1 MRKRIYV
8 YEMDCYK
15 QASEEQIGKMHIRPD
30 RYFDLEGLPTEE
42 ISRLLEEF
50 IWDRGKKLAPS
61 SLSSELLYYNN
72 IRDFLI
78 DRNIRTLD
86 AKAEEKIIRM
96 LKGWMMENGYALSSK
111 KYRALYDRI
120 GIETPGIVKHMKKI
134 LKFAEEDDD
143 RDEQEKDIWNLK
155 NFDFPIHSNPIL
167 NMETINFT
175 KITQPDIREEVKK
188 AVFMHEIFSTRN
200 DSK

>member
-120 GIETPGIVKHMKKI
+120 GIETPGIVKHR
-134 LKFAEEDDD
+134 D
-143 RDEQEKDIWNLK
+143 RISPELSVHLSGTVRAQCCENTVRGTEKQQWRNLS
-155 NFDFPIHSNPIL
+155 F
-167 NMETINFT
+167 
-175 KITQPDIREEVKK
+175 V
-188 AVFMHEIFSTRN
+188 
-200 DSK
+200 

>member
-15 QASEEQIGKMHIRPD
+15 QASEEQIEKMHILPE
-30 RYFDLEGLPTEE
+30 RYFDLEGLPSEDV
-42 ISRLLEEF
+42 SRLLEDF

-72 IRDFLI
+72 IREFLI
-78 DRNIRTLD
+78 DRNIRSLD
-86 AKAEEKIIRM
+86 AKTEEKIIRM

-134 LKFAEEDDD
+134 LKFEEEDDD

-155 NFDFPIHSNPIL
+155 KRD
-167 NMETINFT
+167 
-175 KITQPDIREEVKK
+175 
-188 AVFMHEIFSTRN
+188 
-200 DSK
+200 